1 MAAAITIG
9 KSSSS
14 FNSFFFQDGS
24 PPTDMTEYF
33 AAEESLLTHQERIK
47 R

>member
-14 FNSFFFQDGS
+14 FNSFQDGS